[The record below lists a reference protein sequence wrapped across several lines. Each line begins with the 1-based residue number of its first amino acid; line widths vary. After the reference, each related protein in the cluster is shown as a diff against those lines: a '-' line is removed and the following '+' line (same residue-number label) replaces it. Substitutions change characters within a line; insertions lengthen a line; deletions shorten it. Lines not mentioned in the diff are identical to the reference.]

1 MGKFLEQLYFV
12 TIQKLLLMKI
22 TFVVHPK
29 SKINLLLSKSKAIES
44 DNFSIAFRRAITMRG
59 VYRINRLIKIFFFML
74 KIPPQRIKLSAI

>member
-44 DNFSIAFRRAITMRG
+44 DNFFIE
-59 VYRINRLIKIFFFML
+59 NLEE
-74 KIPPQRIKLSAI
+74 Q